1 MEEIKR
7 RTQGPDETIGTYMA
21 IINRYFHRLQCP
33 ITEEAKLTILLRNIA
48 PVYRNQLGAFEISSL
63 AQLKT
68 VSHSEVCR
76 RIEHRIQ
83 TEDYAPSLTKNQ
95 SLEPDLAYVDI
106 SQDID
111 ELHVSPPQT
120 SQSSNIHCSN
130 QRDVICNRCKKPGHR
145 AIGCAEPAKLIC
157 YGCKREGHMKR
168 DCRFSGNGNR
178 RS

>member
-1 MEEIKR
+1 M
-7 RTQGPDETIGTYMA
+7 
-21 IINRYFHRLQCP
+21 NRYFHRLQCP
-33 ITEEAKLTILLRNIA
+33 ITEDAKLTILLHNIA
-48 PVYRNQLGAFEISSL
+48 PVYRNQLGAFEISTL

-68 VSHSEVCR
+68 LCR

-83 TEDYAPSLTKNQ
+83 TDDYAPPLRKNQ

-120 SQSSNIHCSN
+120 SNSSNH

-145 AIGCAEPAKLIC
+145 AIGCAEPSKLIC
-157 YGCKREGHMKR
+157 YGCKREGHIKR